1 MYCEKCNLLSKEEN
15 CPNCGGRLRKPEESD
30 PVLLVQTDTLH
41 ASLLQPLLEDEGIP
55 YSKKGQMGAAFVIK
69 GGTLLEEY
77 SFYVPYGAYEE
88 AKNLAETVCGTESDP
103 NSP

>member
-1 MYCEKCNLLSKEEN
+1 
-15 CPNCGGRLRKPEESD
+15 
-30 PVLLVQTDTLH
+30 
-41 ASLLQPLLEDEGIP
+41 
-55 YSKKGQMGAAFVIK
+55 MGAAFAIK